1 MNRFHFALLVLFI
14 FTLQSC
20 GQKFSPAS
28 EENRTSAAPSS
39 AVGGAASQPASE
51 SAEDAMPVATVSQT
65 AAAMPKARMI
75 IKTAT
80 LALEVEKY
88 DVAVAA
94 VQTLAAQAG
103 GFVQST
109 NTEIRYES
117 VKTGTTII
125 RVPSEKFEST
135 LTEIKK
141 LAKKLEQEGL
151 GGSDVTE
158 EFYDVEA
165 RLENQK
171 RAEKRYQEILNA
183 AKTVG
188 EILQVENELRRVR
201 EDIERIEGRKRFLID
216 QTGLSTITVNLH
228 EPYPAI
234 SAEGGG
240 FWATIGRGF
249 TNGIEGFAA
258 VLGATIT
265 FLIAGVPFFAVVAV
279 IIYLFIRWRRR
290 VRSSTPA
297 TPKQ

>member
-1 MNRFHFALLVLFI
+1 MKRFHFALLVLLVFA
-14 FTLQSC
+14 LQSC
-20 GQKFSPAS
+20 GQKFAPVS
-28 EENRTSAAPSS
+28 EESASSVAPS
-39 AVGGAASQPASE
+39 AGGAATE
-51 SAEDAMPVATVSQT
+51 SAADAMSAKTVSQT
-65 AAAMPKARMI
+65 AVPTPKARMI

-88 DVAVAA
+88 DAAVTA

-109 NTEIRYES
+109 NTEVRYET
-117 VKTGTTII
+117 VKTGATII
-125 RVPSEKFEST
+125 RVPSEKFETT
-135 LTEIKK
+135 LVEIKK
-141 LAKKLEQEGL
+141 LARKLEQEGL

-165 RLENQK
+165 RLENQQ

-183 AKTVG
+183 AKTVS

-201 EDIERIEGRKRFLID
+201 EDIERIEGRKRFLLD

-249 TNGIEGFAA
+249 TQGIEGFAA

-265 FLIAGVPFFAVVAV
+265 FLIAGIPFFAVVAV
-279 IIYLFIRWRRR
+279 IVYFFVRWRRR
-290 VRSSTPA
+290 VRPTTAP
-297 TPKQ
+297 PKQ